1 MYKRGTVRH
10 ILEGLISVEK
20 KYRML
25 LVNVVMAQMNPVVG
39 DIEGNTGKIIGSVLE
54 SQRDYCADMVVFPE
68 LTLCGYP
75 PEDLLLRD
83 SMDARINKA
92 LNQLSTQVFSAVVV
106 VGYPKRV
113 GVHQYNMV
121 GVLQGGQWIAE
132 YAKQQLPNYQVF
144 DEKRYFKSGSESTVF
159 DFNGVPTALS
169 ICEDIWHDAPLL
181 QAKAAGAKL
190 LININASP
198 FHQRK
203 QEERLAL
210 VSSRAQQGGMAVVY
224 VNQVGGQDELVFD
237 GGSFVV
243 NADGQCQMQAPLYKE
258 GLFLAQCKIIDV
270 HERGSKDHKTVSFL
284 KGQDILPESTL
295 AVTYQAL
302 VVGLRDYVNKNGFK
316 HTILGLSGGIDS
328 ALTLA
333 IAVDALGADHV
344 NALMMPFLYT
354 SELSKEDAAD
364 QAKRLGVR
372 YDSIAIES
380 AYNAFMLSLSQQFAG
395 FPVDLTEQNLQ
406 ARCRGVML
414 MAISN
419 KKGCL
424 VLTTG
429 NKSELAVGYSTL
441 YGDMA
446 GGFDVLK
453 DVPKTMVFELAA
465 YRNSLGEEVI
475 PRSVIERPPSA
486 ELAPDQK
493 DEDNLP
499 PYDILDQILE
509 RYIEQDESADV
520 IVQAGFDKETVYRVI
535 RLVDINEYKR
545 RQSPIGVRISK
556 KGFGRDRR
564 YPITN
569 GWKLGV

>member
-1 MYKRGTVRH
+1 M
-10 ILEGLISVEK
+10 S
-20 KYRML
+20 
-25 LVNVVMAQMNPVVG
+25 LVNVVMAQINPLVG
-39 DIEGNTGKIIGSVLE
+39 DIEGNAAKVMNCVLE
-54 SQRDYCADMVVFPE
+54 AQSHHQADLLVFPE

-75 PEDLLLRD
+75 PEDLLFRS
-83 SMDARINKA
+83 SMDFRIAAA
-92 LNQLSTQVFSAVVV
+92 LDLLSTQTFIPTIVI
-106 VGYPKRV
+106 GYPKRI
-113 GVHQYNMV
+113 GDAQYNMV
-121 GVLQGGQWIAE
+121 GVLQHGQWVAE

-144 DEKRYFKSGSESTVF
+144 DEKRYFEAGTEAVVF
-159 DFNGVPTALS
+159 DFHGVPTALS

-198 FHQRK
+198 FHQSK

-210 VSSRAQQGGMAVVY
+210 LSRRAQQGDMAIVY

-243 NADGQCQMQAPLYKE
+243 NADGQCPVQAPLYEE
-258 GLFLAQCKIIDV
+258 GLFLARCDLSV
-270 HERGSKDHKTVSFL
+270 CVMFEGSSGTPPAPMSD
-284 KGQDILPESTL
+284 L
-295 AVTYQAL
+295 AVVYQAL
-302 VVGLRDYVNKNGFK
+302 VLGLHDYVIKNRFQRV
-316 HTILGLSGGIDS
+316 ILGLSGGIDS

-333 IAVDALGADHV
+333 IAVDALGADKV
-344 NALMMPFLYT
+344 DAVMMPFLYT
-354 SELSKEDAAD
+354 SDLSKEDAAA

-372 YDSIAIES
+372 YDSIAIEEP
-380 AYNAFMLSLSQQFAG
+380 YHAFMACLEQQFAG
-395 FPVDLTEQNLQ
+395 RPVDLTEQNLQ
-406 ARCRGVML
+406 ARCRGVLL

-419 KKGCL
+419 KTGCL

-453 DVPKTMVFELAA
+453 DVPKTMVFELAK

-499 PYDILDQILE
+499 PYDILDEILE
-509 RYIEQDESADV
+509 RYIEKDESADT
-520 IVQAGFDKETVYRVI
+520 IVGAGFDLETVHRVI
-535 RLVDINEYKR
+535 RLVDLNEYKR

-569 GWKLGV
+569 GWKLGA